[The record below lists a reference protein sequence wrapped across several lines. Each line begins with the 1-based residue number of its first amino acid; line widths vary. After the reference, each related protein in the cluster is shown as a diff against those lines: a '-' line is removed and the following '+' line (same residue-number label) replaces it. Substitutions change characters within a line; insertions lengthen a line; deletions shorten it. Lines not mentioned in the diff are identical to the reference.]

1 MKYLGNIVS
10 KTLSNT
16 DHISNRIR
24 LTAAAMFKLN
34 DSGYDQS
41 LDVMTIIQLYKTYAI
56 DASKAFDKVNRVLL
70 WLTLY
75 NKIGHTLTTS
85 LINYYSIS
93 KAYVLLDG
101 TVSSIFMTTIGIKQG
116 GPLSPRLFAI
126 YFERIVEIIDESGLG
141 IEVMKYLGNIVS
153 KTLSN
158 TDHIS
163 NRIRL
168 TAAAMFKL
176 NDSGYDESLD
186 VMTII
191 QLYKTYAIDASK
203 ALTKSIV
210 YYYGSLYTIR
220 LNIRLQHP

>member
-1 MKYLGNIVS
+1 MVINGHLKQHQHLLNNALKMNDLNIEMVSTMKYLGNIVS

-75 NKIGHTLTTS
+75 NKIEHTPLTTS

-101 TVSSIFMTTIGIKQG
+101 TVSSIFSRHVTIKNMVKI
-116 GPLSPRLFAI
+116 
-126 YFERIVEIIDESGLG
+126 
-141 IEVMKYLGNIVS
+141 
-153 KTLSN
+153 
-158 TDHIS
+158 
-163 NRIRL
+163 
-168 TAAAMFKL
+168 
-176 NDSGYDESLD
+176 
-186 VMTII
+186 
-191 QLYKTYAIDASK
+191 
-203 ALTKSIV
+203 
-210 YYYGSLYTIR
+210 
-220 LNIRLQHP
+220 

>member
-1 MKYLGNIVS
+1 MTTIGIKQGGPLSPRLFAIYFERIVEIIDESGLGIEVDNLTINILLYADDIVLLANNPADMQRMINLIETFGNSVEIKFNPTKTNYMVINGHLKQHQHLLNTTIKMNDLNIEMVSTMKYLGNIVS

-101 TVSSIFMTTIGIKQG
+101 TDI
-116 GPLSPRLFAI
+116 
-126 YFERIVEIIDESGLG
+126 
-141 IEVMKYLGNIVS
+141 
-153 KTLSN
+153 
-158 TDHIS
+158 
-163 NRIRL
+163 
-168 TAAAMFKL
+168 
-176 NDSGYDESLD
+176 
-186 VMTII
+186 
-191 QLYKTYAIDASK
+191 
-203 ALTKSIV
+203 
-210 YYYGSLYTIR
+210 
-220 LNIRLQHP
+220 